1 MHIGEW
7 KREIILTP
15 KEEPIPQPV
24 RVPGP
29 ERRQPAPVPERR
41 QPAPVPERRQP
52 TPAPER
58 RREKEPATP

>member
-24 RVPGP
+24 RVPQP
-29 ERRQPAPVPERR
+29 ERGRPAH
-41 QPAPVPERRQP
+41 APERRQP

-58 RREKEPATP
+58 RREKEPVTP

>member
-24 RVPGP
+24 RAPEQEP
-29 ERRQPAPVPERR
+29 ERRQPAPP
-41 QPAPVPERRQP
+41 
-52 TPAPER
+52 PER
-58 RREKEPATP
+58 RREKEPVTP